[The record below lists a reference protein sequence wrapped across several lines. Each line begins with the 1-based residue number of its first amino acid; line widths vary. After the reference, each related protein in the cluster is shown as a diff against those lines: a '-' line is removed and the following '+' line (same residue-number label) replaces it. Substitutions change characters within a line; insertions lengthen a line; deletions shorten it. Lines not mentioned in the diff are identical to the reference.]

1 MSWWS
6 KKVKKHMGKIG
17 LAVGGLAAGLL
28 TGGLGA
34 AGAWALT
41 SKIAGYGLAGALVGG
56 AAGNSIDNAHAAAK
70 LQEQQADEAK
80 KQAEEQKKATL
91 AAAEAESIN
100 ADRAALKTKKKY
112 GRASTVLGG
121 TVAGAGGAGKRLMGE

>member
-1 MSWWS
+1 
-6 KKVKKHMGKIG
+6 MGKIAG
-17 LAVGGLAAGLL
+17 VTLGAVAGAL
-28 TGGLGA
+28 TGGAAAWLPYMLIGGTAGGFAGHGA
-34 AGAWALT
+34 DTQA
-41 SKIAGYGLAGALVGG
+41 
-56 AAGNSIDNAHAAAK
+56 AAAK

-100 ADRAALKTKKKY
+100 ADRAALKTRKKY

-121 TVAGAGGAGKRLMGE
+121 TANAGGAAKRLLGE

>member
-6 KKVKKHMGKIG
+6 KKVKKHAWKIG
-17 LAVGGLAAGLL
+17 LGALGAIAAPFTAGASLGLTKAALAWGAIGAGLGAVGG
-28 TGGLGA
+28 
-34 AGAWALT
+34 
-41 SKIAGYGLAGALVGG
+41 S
-56 AAGNSIDNAHAAAK
+56 SIDSAHAAAK
-70 LQEQQADEAK
+70 LQEQQAEEQK

>member
-6 KKVKKHMGKIG
+6 KKVKKHMGKIALG
-17 LAVGGLAAGLL
+17 TLGALAGYLTMGVGAALPAALGWGTAGGLAGYAGGDSVD
-28 TGGLGA
+28 T
-34 AGAWALT
+34 
-41 SKIAGYGLAGALVGG
+41 
-56 AAGNSIDNAHAAAK
+56 AHAAAK

-100 ADRAALKTKKKY
+100 ADRAALKTRKKY

-121 TVAGAGGAGKRLMGE
+121 TANAGGAAKRLLGE

>member
-6 KKVKKHMGKIG
+6 KKIKKHMGTIG
-17 LAVGGLAAGLL
+17 MTLGGIAAGILTGGAGFATIPAALQSAGWGLVGGLA
-28 TGGLGA
+28 
-34 AGAWALT
+34 
-41 SKIAGYGLAGALVGG
+41 GG
-56 AAGNSIDNAHAAAK
+56 AAGNSIDTAHAAAK
-70 LQEQQADEAK
+70 LQEQQAEEAK
-80 KQAEEQKKATL
+80 KKAEEQKKNTL

-121 TVAGAGGAGKRLMGE
+121 TVAGAGGAGKRLLGE

>member
-6 KKVKKHMGKIG
+6 KKVKKHMGKIALG
-17 LAVGGLAAGLL
+17 TLGAIAAPITMGASSILTAAAWGAIGAGLG
-28 TGGLGA
+28 TT
-34 AGAWALT
+34 AG
-41 SKIAGYGLAGALVGG
+41 S
-56 AAGNSIDNAHAAAK
+56 SIDTAHAAAK

-100 ADRAALKTKKKY
+100 ADRAALKTRKKY

-121 TVAGAGGAGKRLMGE
+121 TANAGGAAKRLLGE

>member
-6 KKVKKHMGKIG
+6 KKVKKHMGKALGLTAGIIGGALTGGAG
-17 LAVGGLAAGLL
+17 LAVL
-28 TGGLGA
+28 GGLGGLF
-34 AGAWALT
+34 AGD
-41 SKIAGYGLAGALVGG
+41 S
-56 AAGNSIDNAHAAAK
+56 SDQAHAAAK

-100 ADRAALKTKKKY
+100 ADRAALKTKKKF